1 MTKIHFLDILIIF
14 LPFTNEIANVLTA
27 SKIPLFE
34 NLYKQCID
42 PYILD
47 NKLLKKISENK
58 ICKGKNILYRLLID
72 LIALSGIL
80 LLVAK
85 NAINYNYTTAILS
98 GLNIILLSFII
109 PNLFLHKCIHFITIF
124 LNIKSKY
131 INLLVGFICIGILL
145 ILSVIF
151 DKIIEE
157 TTKNKKFYFEK

>member
-47 NKLLKKISENK
+47 NKLLKKISEKK

-109 PNLFLHKCIHFITIF
+109 PNLFLHKCIHFITTIF
-124 LNIKSKY
+124 NIQNKY
-131 INLLVGFICIGILL
+131 MTLFVGLICVAILVII
-145 ILSVIF
+145 SVVL
-151 DKIIEE
+151 DDIIKKY
-157 TTKNKKFYFEK
+157 TKDKKFYFEK